1 MKWFLVVLLSLF
13 GFLLLIKGI
22 ELWAIIDQVDND
34 GIGLHFLGVEI
45 NEVVLKEQLPSY
57 AFGFIAAAM
66 IPTLVAINIA
76 IKIKISKKSNL
87 PIV

>member
-13 GFLLLIKGI
+13 GFLLLEKGI
-22 ELWAIIDQVDND
+22 ELWTVIDQVDGN
-34 GIGLHFLGVEI
+34 GIGLHFLGIEI

-57 AFGFIAAAM
+57 AFGFTAAAI
-66 IPTLVAINIA
+66 IPLLVAIKIA
-76 IKIKISKKSNL
+76 VKLKISKKSNL